1 VDDRALLATI
11 LDLVD
16 REQAGD
22 DCAVL
27 PCGDRLLVVTT
38 DMVHEATDFPE
49 GMTGWQKGWMA
60 AAVTVSDIAA
70 MGAQPVALLVAAGLD
85 QPDQLR
91 PLMEGVAACCRR
103 FR

>member
-1 VDDRALLATI
+1 VDDRTLLSGI

-38 DMVHEATDFPE
+38 DMVHEATDFPD
-49 GMTGWQKGWMA
+49 GMTEWQKGWMA
-60 AAVTVSDIAA
+60 AAVTISDIAA
-70 MGAQPVALLVAAGLD
+70 MGAHELDEPWAHALMP
-85 QPDQLR
+85 PDKD
-91 PLMEGVAACCRR
+91 C
-103 FR
+103 

>member
-1 VDDRALLATI
+1 MDDRALLAGI

-38 DMVHEATDFPE
+38 DMVHEATDFPS
-49 GMTGWQKGWMA
+49 GMTEWQMGWMA
-60 AAVTVSDIAA
+60 AAVTISDIAA
-70 MGAQPVALLVAAGLD
+70 MGAGPVALLVAAGVD
-85 QPDQLR
+85 RPARLR
-91 PLMEGVAACCRR
+91 PVMEGAAA
-103 FR
+103 